1 MPAPARQKNFIF
13 CVHAHQ
19 PVGNFG
25 GVFHEAV
32 EKCYSPF
39 LDVLETHPR
48 VPVVLHLS
56 GSLIEWLETGRPDF
70 LERLRSLSRTH
81 EVEFLGGAYYEPIYG
96 LIPRRDLLGQIARMG
111 DKIEALFGRRPEGAW
126 LTERV
131 WNPDLVEVL
140 SQAGIRYT
148 VLDDAHFE
156 KTGINSP
163 VTGYYTANG
172 GPCLTGRQAYAVDLF
187 SSMKT
192 LRYLMPFRDA
202 RDAMRH
208 IRSLKTGPERAVVFA
223 DDIEKFGMWPGT
235 ARWVYGE
242 RWLDRFFTMLEEDP
256 EVQPTTFS
264 RFREMY
270 PSVAKVHVPPGSYEE
285 MTQWSG
291 GGFDNFFEKYSES
304 RYMKERMWQVSD
316 RVAEGGAAIA
326 LEESK
331 TALYRAQCNCPY
343 WHGVF
348 GGLYLHHLRASVF
361 ENLIKADTALAGS
374 APALPAFRELSF
386 GSGARW
392 ELRQERIT
400 SFFNPGYGAAL
411 EELDFL
417 PKSANLL
424 CTLQR
429 RPEAYHRFVT
439 PGIKGKP
446 GAALSIH
453 QILGVK
459 DKGLEKKLSYDT
471 FRKLSF
477 LDHFFERRI
486 GRDDFELSR
495 YEEMGD
501 FTEGAYEGR
510 LEGPALVFE
519 RSGFVRSSGKK
530 VRVHIR
536 KSISA
541 QGPGGLRVGYRITN
555 EGDMALSAAFGVEL
569 NFSIGEESLGDG
581 ISRSG
586 VREHIFRDSWRGME
600 IGLRCEPEASM
611 DAAPIAT
618 VSESEG
624 GIEGNYQQ
632 TAVLFQQDLTLEPGA
647 SALHTFELEVN

>member
-1 MPAPARQKNFIF
+1 MSAPVSQKNFIF

-25 GVFHEAV
+25 GVFEEAV

-39 LDVLETHPR
+39 LGVLEAHPR
-48 VPVVLHLS
+48 VPAVLHLS

-70 LERLRSLSRTH
+70 LERLRALSRTH
-81 EVEFLGGAYYEPIYG
+81 EIEFLGGAYYEPIYG
-96 LIPRRDLLGQIARMG
+96 LIPRRDLSGQIARMS

-131 WNPDLVEVL
+131 WDPSLVEVL
-140 SQAGIRYT
+140 SKAGIRYT

-156 KTGINSP
+156 KSGVAAP

-172 GPCLTGRQAYAVDLF
+172 GPYAVDLF
-187 SSMKT
+187 SSMKA

-202 RDAMRH
+202 RDAIRH

-223 DDIEKFGMWPGT
+223 DDCEKFGLWPGT

-256 EVQPTTFS
+256 EVQPTTFR
-264 RFREMY
+264 RFRQMY
-270 PSVAKVHVPPGSYEE
+270 PSVAKVHVPQGSYEE

-316 RVAEGGAAIA
+316 RVAEGGGAALA
-326 LEESK
+326 AEESR

-361 ENLIKADTALAGS
+361 ENLIKADAALTGTAVVH
-374 APALPAFRELSF
+374 PEFRELSF
-386 GSGARW
+386 GSGKRW
-392 ELRQERIT
+392 ELRQELIT

-417 PKSANLL
+417 PKHANIL

-429 RPEAYHRFVT
+429 RPEAYHRFVM
-439 PGIKGKP
+439 PGAKGKP
-446 GAALSIH
+446 GVGLSIH

-459 DKGLEKKLSYDT
+459 DKGLEKKLCYDT

-477 LDHFFERRI
+477 LDHFFDRAVS
-486 GRDDFELSR
+486 RDDFEWSR
-495 YEEMGD
+495 YEDIGD
-501 FTEGAYEGR
+501 FTKGAYEARMDGA
-510 LEGPALVFE
+510 ALVFE
-519 RSGFVRSSGKK
+519 RPGHVRSAGKK
-530 VRVHIR
+530 LPVRIR
-536 KSISA
+536 KSMSA
-541 QGPGGLRVGYRITN
+541 QGAAGLRAEYLITN
-555 EGDMALSAAFGVEL
+555 ESEKTLSAVLGVEF
-569 NFSIGEESLGDG
+569 NFSIGEESLGSG
-581 ISRSG
+581 ISRNG
-586 VREHIFRDSWRGME
+586 VNEHIFHDSWRG
-600 IGLRCEPEASM
+600 IVIRLRCEPGASM
-611 DAAPIAT
+611 DAVPIAT

-632 TAVLFQQDLTLEPGA
+632 TAVLFQRDLKLEPGA
-647 SALHTFELEVN
+647 SVTHIFELEVSSNDR